1 MSSIFE
7 LGFSLA
13 EPKERQPRNHPLL
26 AIIGAQGVG
35 KSTLTGLLATRVG
48 FQSVDED
55 FSGLESDLARLNQ
68 LKMEIWAGSQ
78 NADVRKT
85 ARDLA
90 IGLELI
96 FLNRKAVQG
105 ASLESMCMKGPVAL
119 DASLMVDVIYLQAY
133 HQQGLIADTDVA
145 FYLKQFQIVQEFM
158 PSPDLYIGLKVS
170 PQVLVSRVRNRSR
183 EFENAIPD
191 SEFYRM
197 ADISNRLID
206 TIAARGWP
214 IHVVNTDDLDY
225 ANNAQ
230 HKEAVITQIRQRL
243 KTQ

>member
-13 EPKERQPRNHPLL
+13 EQKERQPRNHPLL

-35 KSTLTGLLATRVG
+35 KSTLTELLATQAG
-48 FQSVDED
+48 FLTVCEN
-55 FSGLESDLARLNQ
+55 FKGLETDLDRLNQ
-68 LKMEIWAGSQ
+68 LKKELWAGSQ
-78 NADVRKT
+78 NVDIQQE

-96 FLNRKAVQG
+96 FLNQKAVQG
-105 ASLESMCMKGPVAL
+105 ASLESMCMKGPVVL
-119 DASLMVDVIYLQAY
+119 DASLLVDVIYLQAY

-170 PQVLVSRVRNRSR
+170 PQVLVARVRNRGR
-183 EFENAIPD
+183 EFERAIPD
-191 SEFYRM
+191 SEFHRM
-197 ADISNRLID
+197 AAISNRLID

-214 IHVVNTDDLDY
+214 IHVVDTDDLDY

-230 HKEAVITQIRQRL
+230 HRQTVTVQIRQRL